1 VAEEECGTALAIEM
15 DAEPYFVDFLRD
27 AAEVTGT

>member
-1 VAEEECGTALAIEM
+1 VAEEECGATVANEM

-27 AAEVTGT
+27 AAEPTG